1 MHYYFRFVFTLL
13 SLFTAVTAF
22 AQVTDLA
29 PTVVNKPRQRPT
41 VNPNPPD
48 NTKNAGKV
56 EWSQRNFQLD
66 DIPQDVPVIREF
78 RLKNI
83 SQEDLI
89 VLSVFTGCHCTVAE
103 WPQEPIPPGQTRV
116 IKVTFDAKQKG
127 DFYKFVTIKTNFD
140 PEQPVALTLR
150 GNVL

>member
-1 MHYYFRFVFTLL
+1 MHLYFRFIFTLF
-13 SLFTAVTAF
+13 SLFTAAATF
-22 AQVTDLA
+22 AQTDLVPA
-29 PTVVNKPRQRPT
+29 DASRPRQRPT
-41 VNPNPPD
+41 VNPTPPD

-66 DIPQDVPVIREF
+66 NLPQGVPVTREF
-78 RLKNI
+78 TLKNI

-103 WPQEPIPPGQTRV
+103 WPQEPIAPGQTRS
-116 IKVTFDAKQKG
+116 IKVTFDAKKTG
-127 DFYKFVTIKTNFD
+127 EFYKFVTVKTNFD